1 MSTTA
6 PKEAPKE
13 APKTTAAPSKA
24 PAPPEERIINP
35 QNWSGCLACGQN
47 KGIRVKNELT
57 TCGKI
62 ACWSFPVGTV
72 ITLFTCKAETGRCAN
87 PGCDAILFNK
97 EKKGC
102 FDCC

>member
-1 MSTTA
+1 MSTA
-6 PKEAPKE
+6 PPKEAQKD
-13 APKTTAAPSKA
+13 APKTA
-24 PAPPEERIINP
+24 APPEERIVNP
-35 QNWSGCLACGQN
+35 TNWSGCLACGQN

-62 ACWSFPVGTV
+62 ACWSFPVGTI
-72 ITLFTCKAETGRCAN
+72 ITMFTCKAETGRCAA
-87 PGCDAILFNK
+87 CDAILYNK